1 MSASH
6 RSPYEQPIQTPQH
19 QSLWENLQYI
29 GLALTI
35 AGQIVI
41 GPLWLLGQTFWLI
54 ANIISV
60 SRDFILHRPH
70 ADTVKD
76 ICMTAL
82 TVGLIIASFLI

>member
-1 MSASH
+1 MSTSH
-6 RSPYEQPIQTPQH
+6 RSPYDQPMQAPCH
-19 QSLWENLQYI
+19 QKVWENLQYV

-41 GPLWLLGQTFWLI
+41 GPLWLLGQSFWFI
-54 ANIISV
+54 ANVIAIT
-60 SRDFILHRPH
+60 RDFILHRPH

-82 TVGLIIASFLI
+82 TAGLIIASFLI